1 MTLDTV
7 GPVCVCGRNHLGKQ
21 FMSQVGAPP
30 PSHPQDW
37 RLYLNPEPR
46 TCQASSL
53 LLSHI
58 PICVLGRLCSS
69 IVELSTNPGATVPP
83 NRKGHLVSLVDSV
96 VHVPTQSSFL
106 FGSSWKTGDSRR
118 EVCSTRSPSLSS
130 SIFFI
135 RPTYEMR
142 WK

>member
-1 MTLDTV
+1 M
-7 GPVCVCGRNHLGKQ
+7 CGRNHLGKQ

-30 PSHPQDW
+30 PPHPQDW
-37 RLYLNPEPR
+37 RLYLKPEPC
-46 TCQASSL
+46 TCQAGSL

-69 IVELSTNPGATVPP
+69 KLSIVQLSTNPGATVPP
-83 NRKGHLVSLVDSV
+83 NRKGHLMSLVDNV
-96 VHVPTQSSFL
+96 VRVPTQSPFL
-106 FGSSWKTGDSRR
+106 FGSSWKIGDSRR

-130 SIFFI
+130 SMFFI